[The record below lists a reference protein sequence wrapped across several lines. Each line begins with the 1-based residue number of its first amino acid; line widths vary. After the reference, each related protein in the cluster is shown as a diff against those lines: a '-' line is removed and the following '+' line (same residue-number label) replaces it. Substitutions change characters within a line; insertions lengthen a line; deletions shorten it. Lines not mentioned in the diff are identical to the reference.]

1 MTKKEYMQPATEVMN
16 IDLHVQILAGSV
28 ETSGLDNDELIGD
41 DTPGD
46 SWNEAMSRRHRHNVW
61 DDEELMEE
69 EEDW

>member
-1 MTKKEYMQPATEVMN
+1 M
-16 IDLHVQILAGSV
+16 

-46 SWNEAMSRRHRHNVW
+46 SWNEAMSRRHRHNVL